1 MWVSHYLKVTICD
14 LLISLSMQFN
24 NTKYE
29 WVILLSIEV
38 LLSYYKKYFNIVVL
52 LIASQ
57 SHRKVINQVLLPK
70 SLDGDRLQ

>member
-1 MWVSHYLKVTICD
+1 MWVSDYLKVTICD
-14 LLISLSMQFN
+14 LLISLSMQFS

-57 SHRKVINQVLLPK
+57 SHRKVIIQVLLPK
-70 SLDGDRLQ
+70 GLDGDRLQ

>member
-1 MWVSHYLKVTICD
+1 MWVSDYLKVTICD
-14 LLISLSMQFN
+14 LLISLSMQFS

-29 WVILLSIEV
+29 WVILLSTEV